1 MDFLDALILGI
12 LQGITEFLPVSSSGH
27 LVLGQKLLGINV
39 PGNAFEVILHI
50 GTLMSILVV
59 FWPDIHRLLG
69 GINDP
74 HARRYIFNLLLGT
87 TPAIIVGLTLKDQVA
102 LMFDNAHSVALALI
116 ITGIILIFSKWFLNK
131 KSDLTLVRG
140 FCIGMAQALAII
152 PGISRSGATICTGLM
167 MGLSSEEAARFS
179 FLLAIPAIAGAGLI
193 TAIDID
199 KISIGMDVMAVGL
212 LSSFLVGLVAL
223 KWLLN
228 LLKTG
233 KFYWFGV
240 YCLLLGIIVA
250 WI

>member
-59 FWPDIHRLLG
+59 FWPDIHSLL
-69 GINDP
+69 NDIKDYQT
-74 HARRYIFNLLLGT
+74 RTYIFTLLLGT
-87 TPAIIVGLTLKDQVA
+87 MPAIIVGLSLKDQIA
-102 LMFDNAHSVALALI
+102 LMFDNSHSVALALI
-116 ITGIILIFSKWFLNK
+116 VTGIILISSKWFLNK
-131 KSDLTLVRG
+131 KSDLTLIKG
-140 FCIGMAQALAII
+140 FNIGLAQALAII
-152 PGISRSGATICTGLM
+152 PGISRSGVTICTGLA
-167 MGLSSEEAARFS
+167 MGLSTKEAARFS
-179 FLLAIPAIAGAGLI
+179 FLLAIPAISGAGIL
-193 TAIDID
+193 TAMDID
-199 KISIGMDVMAVGL
+199 KISLGMDVIFVGF
-212 LSSFLVGLVAL
+212 LSSFLVGWAAL

-233 KFYWFGV
+233 KFHWFGV
-240 YCLLLGIIVA
+240 YCLLLGIIAA

>member
-1 MDFLDALILGI
+1 MNFLDALILGI

-74 HARRYIFNLLLGT
+74 HVRRYIFNLVLGT
-87 TPAIIVGLTLKDQVA
+87 TPAIIVGLSLKDQVA

-116 ITGIILIFSKWFLNK
+116 ITGILLIFSKWFLNK
-131 KSDLTLVRG
+131 KSDLTLVKG
-140 FCIGMAQALAII
+140 FCIGFAQALAII
-152 PGISRSGATICTGLM
+152 PGISRSGVTICAGLM
-167 MGLSSEEAARFS
+167 IGLSTEEAARFS
-179 FLLAIPAIAGAGLI
+179 FLLAIPAIAGAGLL

-240 YCLLLGIIVA
+240 YCLLVGIIAA

>member
-1 MDFLDALILGI
+1 
-12 LQGITEFLPVSSSGH
+12 
-27 LVLGQKLLGINV
+27 VLGQKLLGINV

-59 FWPDIHRLLG
+59 FWPDIHRLLNE
-69 GINDP
+69 IKDA
-74 HARRYIFNLLLGT
+74 HVRTYIFTLVLGT
-87 TPAIIVGLTLKDQVA
+87 TPAIIVGLSLKGQFA

-116 ITGIILIFSKWFLNK
+116 VTGIILIFSKWFLNK
-131 KSDLTLVRG
+131 KSDLTLVKG
-140 FCIGMAQALAII
+140 FGIGLAQALAII

-167 MGLSSEEAARFS
+167 MGLSTEEAARFS
-179 FLLAIPAIAGAGLI
+179 FLLAIPAIAGAGLL

-199 KISIGMDVMAVGL
+199 KISLGMDVMAVGL
-212 LSSFLVGLVAL
+212 LSSFLVGWVAL

-233 KFYWFGV
+233 KFHWFGV
-240 YCLLLGIIVA
+240 YCLLLGIIAA

>member
-59 FWPDIHRLLG
+59 FWPDIHSLL
-69 GINDP
+69 NDIKDYQT
-74 HARRYIFNLLLGT
+74 RTYIFTLLLGT
-87 TPAIIVGLTLKDQVA
+87 MPAIIVGLSLKDQIA
-102 LMFDNAHSVALALI
+102 LMFDNVHFVALALI
-116 ITGIILIFSKWFLNK
+116 VTGIILISSKWFLNK
-131 KSDLTLVRG
+131 KSDLTLIKG
-140 FCIGMAQALAII
+140 FNIGLAQALAII
-152 PGISRSGATICTGLM
+152 PGISRSGVTICTGLA
-167 MGLSSEEAARFS
+167 MGLSTKEAARFS
-179 FLLAIPAIAGAGLI
+179 FLLAIPAISGAGIL
-193 TAIDID
+193 TAMDID
-199 KISIGMDVMAVGL
+199 KISLGMDVIFVGF
-212 LSSFLVGLVAL
+212 LSSFLVGWAAL

-233 KFYWFGV
+233 KFHWFGV
-240 YCLLLGIIVA
+240 YCLLLGIIAA

>member
-74 HARRYIFNLLLGT
+74 HVRRYIFNLVLGT
-87 TPAIIVGLTLKDQVA
+87 TPAIIVGLSLKDQVA

-116 ITGIILIFSKWFLNK
+116 ITGIILIFSKWFSKK
-131 KSDLTLVRG
+131 KSDLTLVKG
-140 FCIGMAQALAII
+140 FCIGLAQALAII

-179 FLLAIPAIAGAGLI
+179 FLLAIPAIAGAGLL

-199 KISIGMDVMAVGL
+199 NISIGMDVMAVGL
-212 LSSFLVGLVAL
+212 LSSFLVGLIAL

-240 YCLLLGIIVA
+240 YCLLLGVIAA

>member
-59 FWPDIHRLLG
+59 FWPDIQRLLSD
-69 GINDP
+69 IKDY
-74 HARRYIFNLLLGT
+74 HTRTYIFTLLLGT
-87 TPAIIVGLTLKDQVA
+87 IPAIIVGLSLKDQIA
-102 LMFDNAHSVALALI
+102 LMFDNAHSVALAFI
-116 ITGIILIFSKWFLNK
+116 VTGIILISSKWFLNK
-131 KSDLTLVRG
+131 KSNLTLVKG
-140 FCIGMAQALAII
+140 FSIGLAQALAII

-167 MGLSSEEAARFS
+167 MGLSAEEAARFS
-179 FLLAIPAIAGAGLI
+179 FLLAIPAIAGAGIL
-193 TAIDID
+193 TAMDID
-199 KISIGMDVMAVGL
+199 KISLGMDVMAVGL
-212 LSSFLVGLVAL
+212 LSSFLVGWAAL

-233 KFYWFGV
+233 KFHWFGV
-240 YCLLLGIIVA
+240 YCLLLGIIA
-250 WI
+250 ACI

>member
-1 MDFLDALILGI
+1 MDLLDALILGI
-12 LQGITEFLPVSSSGH
+12 LQGLTEFLPVSSSGH

-59 FWPDIHRLLG
+59 FWPDIHRLLNE
-69 GINDP
+69 IKDA
-74 HARRYIFNLLLGT
+74 HVKTYIFTLVLGT
-87 TPAIIVGLTLKDQVA
+87 TPAIIVGLSLKGQFA

-116 ITGIILIFSKWFLNK
+116 VTGIILIFSKWFLNK
-131 KSDLTLVRG
+131 KSDLTLVKG
-140 FCIGMAQALAII
+140 FCIGLAQALAII
-152 PGISRSGATICTGLM
+152 PGISRSGATICAGLM

-179 FLLAIPAIAGAGLI
+179 FLLAIPAIAGAGLL

-240 YCLLLGIIVA
+240 YCLLLGIIAA

>member
-59 FWPDIHRLLG
+59 FWPDIHSLL
-69 GINDP
+69 NDIKDYQT
-74 HARRYIFNLLLGT
+74 RTYIFTLLLGT
-87 TPAIIVGLTLKDQVA
+87 MPAIIVGLSLKDQIA
-102 LMFDNAHSVALALI
+102 LMFDNVHFVALALI
-116 ITGIILIFSKWFLNK
+116 VTGIILISSKWFLNK
-131 KSDLTLVRG
+131 KSDLTLVKG
-140 FCIGMAQALAII
+140 LSIGLAQALAII

-167 MGLSSEEAARFS
+167 MGLSAEDAARFS
-179 FLLAIPAIAGAGLI
+179 FMLAIPAIVGAGIL
-193 TAIDID
+193 TAMDID
-199 KISIGMDVMAVGL
+199 QIFLGMDVMAVGL
-212 LSSFLVGLVAL
+212 FSSFLVGWAAL

-233 KFYWFGV
+233 KFHWFGV
-240 YCLLLGIIVA
+240 YCLILGIIAA